1 MNEKEA
7 LLSQLKSVHLPEVS
21 AVPAIGW
28 WVLIV
33 LLIASVFLVRW
44 LRKRYLSR
52 QWQREA
58 AQELSRIRELSL
70 KQSVS
75 TTLSDT
81 SRLARRILLAVRA
94 RESVASVHGSDWL
107 VVLDEVCE
115 RPLFANGFG
124 KLLESAQYQ
133 RDPQVNPA
141 DVDALLDAVEEL
153 IRSSRKRLRQSSPS
167 TDGSRLGA

>member
-1 MNEKEA
+1 MDEKEA

-28 WVLIV
+28 WVLIAM
-33 LLIASVFLVRW
+33 LIVSVFLIRW

-58 AQELSRIRELSL
+58 DQELHRIREHSL
-70 KQSVS
+70 KQPVSV
-75 TTLSDT
+75 TLSDT
-81 SRLARRILLAVRA
+81 SRLARRVLLVVKP
-94 RESVASVHGSDWL
+94 REAVASLHGNDWL
-107 VVLDEVCE
+107 EALDDVCE

-124 KLLESAQYQ
+124 KLLELGQYQ

-141 DVDALLDAVEEL
+141 DLDALLDAMAEL
-153 IRSSRKRLRQSSPS
+153 IHSAGKEFKRSSSPLDDS
-167 TDGSRLGA
+167 VTGA